1 MSASLLQIKFI
12 IIFIFEQ
19 VFSLYFLALFINK
32 DYNTYTYAVLYG
44 RGESYLMENVRQTKN
59 EITDG
64 VIWKQLLLFFFPILL
79 GTFFQQLYNT
89 IDSVIVGQFVG
100 KEALASVGGSSAQIV
115 ALVVGFFTGLSS
127 GAAVTIAQFTGA
139 RKEDT
144 ANAGLHN
151 AYAIAVAGGIA
162 LTFIGILA
170 APFMLRLMNTPA
182 EIMADSLIY
191 LRIYFGGI
199 LFVLVYNM
207 GSAIL
212 RATGDSRN
220 PLYILIIC
228 CVINIILDMVFVLVF
243 HMGVMGVAIATLLAQ
258 AVSAFL
264 VTYKLMRSGGL
275 LHLSLRKIRFHGS
288 LLKLQL
294 KLGIPTGFES
304 VLFAITNIAIQASI
318 NTFGTDTAA
327 AWSAFGKLD
336 AIFWMVSTAFGIS
349 ITTFV
354 GQNYGAGKMDRV
366 RRSTWV
372 CLCMDLVVSFILVAV
387 LLGAR
392 GLLFRL
398 FTADASVVQIGSD
411 MLLFITPWYIV
422 YVFIEILGGSL
433 RGRGNV
439 IVPVVIT
446 LLGVCVLRIIW
457 LAGVLRISPT
467 IHAIIFSYPVTWVIT
482 ALAFIGYYLWKERQ
496 KLKVS

>member
-1 MSASLLQIKFI
+1 
-12 IIFIFEQ
+12 
-19 VFSLYFLALFINK
+19 
-32 DYNTYTYAVLYG
+32 
-44 RGESYLMENVRQTKN
+44 METVRQTRN
-59 EITDG
+59 EITEG
-64 VIWKQLLLFFFPILL
+64 VIWKHLLLFFFPILL

-115 ALVVGFFTGLSS
+115 SLVVGFFTGLSS

-139 RKEDT
+139 KKEET

-151 AYAIAVAGGIA
+151 AYAIAAAGGIA

-182 EIMADSLIY
+182 QIMDGSLIY
-191 LRIYFGGI
+191 LRIYFAGI

-212 RATGDSRN
+212 RAAGDSKS

-228 CVINIILDMVFVLVF
+228 CVINIVLDTVFVLLF
-243 HMGVMGVAIATLLAQ
+243 HMGVAGAAIATLIAQ
-258 AVSAFL
+258 AVSAVL
-264 VTYKLMRSGGL
+264 VTLKLMRSGGL
-275 LHLSLRKIRFHGS
+275 LHLSLRKIRFHGT
-288 LLKLQL
+288 LLKMQL
-294 KLGIPTGFES
+294 KLGLPTGFES
-304 VLFAITNIAIQASI
+304 ILFAITNIAIQAAI
-318 NTFGTDTAA
+318 NTFGTDTTA
-327 AWSAFGKLD
+327 AWSAYGKLD

-366 RRSTWV
+366 RRSTRV
-372 CLCMDLVVSFILVAV
+372 CLCMDLVVSFVLVAV
-387 LLGAR
+387 LIGAR
-392 GLLFRL
+392 TILFRL
-398 FTADASVVQIGSD
+398 FTTDDAVVQIGAD

-457 LAGVLRISPT
+457 LAGVLKISPT

-482 ALAFIGYYLWKERQ
+482 ALAFIGYYL
-496 KLKVS
+496 LKSRKQPA

>member
-1 MSASLLQIKFI
+1 
-12 IIFIFEQ
+12 
-19 VFSLYFLALFINK
+19 
-32 DYNTYTYAVLYG
+32 
-44 RGESYLMENVRQTKN
+44 METIRQTKN
-59 EITDG
+59 EITEG
-64 VIWKQLLLFFFPILL
+64 IIWKQLLLFFFPILL

-115 ALVVGFFTGLSS
+115 SLVVGFFTGLSS
-127 GAAVTIAQFTGA
+127 GAAVTIAQFVGA
-139 RKEDT
+139 RKEET

-151 AYAIAVAGGIA
+151 AYAIAAAGGIA

-182 EIMADSLIY
+182 DIMDGSLTY
-191 LRIYFGGI
+191 LRIYFTGI
-199 LFVLVYNM
+199 LFVLIYNM

-212 RATGDSRN
+212 RATGDSKT

-228 CVINIILDMVFVLVF
+228 CVINIILDTAFVLLF
-243 HMGVMGVAIATLLAQ
+243 HMGVAGVAVATLIAQ
-258 AVSAFL
+258 AVSAIL
-264 VTYKLMRSGGL
+264 VTVKLIRSGGL
-275 LHLSLRKIRFHGS
+275 LRLSPGKIRFHGP

-294 KLGIPTGFES
+294 KLGLPTGFES
-304 VLFAITNIAIQASI
+304 ILFAITNIAIQAAI
-318 NTFGTDTAA
+318 NTFGTDTTA
-327 AWSAFGKLD
+327 AWSAYGKLD

-366 RRSTWV
+366 RRSTRV
-372 CLCMDLVVSFILVAV
+372 CLCMDLAVSFVLVVILIAS
-387 LLGAR
+387 R
-392 GLLFRL
+392 SLLFRL
-398 FTADASVVQIGSD
+398 FTTDETVVRIGSD

-422 YVFIEILGGSL
+422 YVFIEVLGGSL

-446 LLGVCVLRIIW
+446 LLGVCLLRIVW
-457 LAGVLRISPT
+457 LAGVLKISPT

-482 ALAFIGYYLWKERQ
+482 ALAFIGYYVWKGRPHPGQ
-496 KLKVS
+496 SS

>member
-1 MSASLLQIKFI
+1 
-12 IIFIFEQ
+12 
-19 VFSLYFLALFINK
+19 
-32 DYNTYTYAVLYG
+32 
-44 RGESYLMENVRQTKN
+44 METIRQTKN
-59 EITDG
+59 EITEG
-64 VIWKQLLLFFFPILL
+64 IIWKQLLLFFFPILL

-115 ALVVGFFTGLSS
+115 SLVVGFFTGLSS
-127 GAAVTIAQFTGA
+127 GAAVTIAQFVGA
-139 RKEDT
+139 RKEET

-151 AYAIAVAGGIA
+151 AYAIAAAGGIA

-182 EIMADSLIY
+182 DIMDGSLTY
-191 LRIYFGGI
+191 LRIYFTGI
-199 LFVLVYNM
+199 LFVLIYNM

-212 RATGDSRN
+212 RATGDSKT

-228 CVINIILDMVFVLVF
+228 CVINIILDTAFVLLF
-243 HMGVMGVAIATLLAQ
+243 HMGVAGVAVATLIAQ
-258 AVSAFL
+258 AVSAIL
-264 VTYKLMRSGGL
+264 VTVKLIRSGGL
-275 LHLSLRKIRFHGS
+275 LRLSPGKIRFHGP

-294 KLGIPTGFES
+294 KLGLPTGFES
-304 VLFAITNIAIQASI
+304 ILFAITNIAIQAAI
-318 NTFGTDTAA
+318 NTFGTDTTA
-327 AWSAFGKLD
+327 AWSAYGKLD

-366 RRSTWV
+366 RRSTRV
-372 CLCMDLVVSFILVAV
+372 CLCMDLAVSFVLVVILIAS
-387 LLGAR
+387 R
-392 GLLFRL
+392 SLLFRL
-398 FTADASVVQIGSD
+398 FTTDETVVRIGSD

-422 YVFIEILGGSL
+422 YVFIEVLGGSL

-439 IVPVVIT
+439 IVPVAIT
-446 LLGVCVLRIIW
+446 LLGVCLLRIVW
-457 LAGVLRISPT
+457 LAGVLKISPT

-482 ALAFIGYYLWKERQ
+482 ALAFIGYYVWKGRPHPGQ
-496 KLKVS
+496 SS

>member
-1 MSASLLQIKFI
+1 MGTI
-12 IIFIFEQ
+12 
-19 VFSLYFLALFINK
+19 
-32 DYNTYTYAVLYG
+32 
-44 RGESYLMENVRQTKN
+44 RQTKN
-59 EITDG
+59 EITEG
-64 VIWKQLLLFFFPILL
+64 IIWKQLLLFFFPILL

-115 ALVVGFFTGLSS
+115 SLVVGFFTGLSS
-127 GAAVTIAQFTGA
+127 GAAVTIAQFVGA
-139 RKEDT
+139 RKEET

-162 LTFIGILA
+162 LTFIGILT

-182 EIMADSLIY
+182 DIMDGSLTY
-191 LRIYFGGI
+191 LRIYFVGI
-199 LFVLVYNM
+199 LFVLIYNI

-212 RATGDSRN
+212 RATGDSKT

-228 CVINIILDMVFVLVF
+228 CVINIILDTAFVLLF
-243 HMGVMGVAIATLLAQ
+243 RMGVAGVAVATLIAQ
-258 AVSAFL
+258 AVSALL
-264 VTYKLMRSGGL
+264 VTVKLIRSGGL
-275 LHLSLRKIRFHGS
+275 LRLSLRKIRFHGP

-294 KLGIPTGFES
+294 KLGLPTGFES
-304 VLFAITNIAIQASI
+304 ILFAITNIAIQAAI
-318 NTFGTDTAA
+318 NTFGTDTTA
-327 AWSAFGKLD
+327 AWSAYGKLD

-366 RRSTWV
+366 RRSTRV
-372 CLCMDLVVSFILVAV
+372 CLCMDLAVSFVLVVILIAS
-387 LLGAR
+387 R
-392 GLLFRL
+392 NFLFRL
-398 FTADASVVQIGSD
+398 FTTDETVVRIGSD

-422 YVFIEILGGSL
+422 YVFIEVLGGSL

-446 LLGVCVLRIIW
+446 LLGVCLLRIIW
-457 LAGVLRISPT
+457 LAGVLKISPT

-482 ALAFIGYYLWKERQ
+482 ALAFIGYYVWIGRPHPE
-496 KLKVS
+496 

>member
-1 MSASLLQIKFI
+1 
-12 IIFIFEQ
+12 
-19 VFSLYFLALFINK
+19 
-32 DYNTYTYAVLYG
+32 
-44 RGESYLMENVRQTKN
+44 METIRQTKN
-59 EITDG
+59 EITEG
-64 VIWKQLLLFFFPILL
+64 IIWKQLLLFFFPILL

-115 ALVVGFFTGLSS
+115 SLVVGFFTGLSS
-127 GAAVTIAQFTGA
+127 GAAVTIAQFVGA
-139 RKEDT
+139 RKEET

-151 AYAIAVAGGIA
+151 AYAIAAAGGIA

-182 EIMADSLIY
+182 DIMDGSLTY
-191 LRIYFGGI
+191 LRIYFTGI
-199 LFVLVYNM
+199 LFVLIYNM

-212 RATGDSRN
+212 RATGDSKT

-228 CVINIILDMVFVLVF
+228 CVINIILDTAFVLLF
-243 HMGVMGVAIATLLAQ
+243 HMGVAGVAVATLIAQ
-258 AVSAFL
+258 AVSAIL
-264 VTYKLMRSGGL
+264 VTVKLIRSGGL
-275 LHLSLRKIRFHGS
+275 LRLSPGKIRFHGP

-294 KLGIPTGFES
+294 KLGLPTGFES
-304 VLFAITNIAIQASI
+304 ILFAITNIAIQAAI
-318 NTFGTDTAA
+318 NTFGTDTTA
-327 AWSAFGKLD
+327 AWSAYGKLD

-366 RRSTWV
+366 RRSTRV
-372 CLCMDLVVSFILVAV
+372 CLCMDLTVSFVLVVILIAS
-387 LLGAR
+387 R
-392 GLLFRL
+392 SLLFRL
-398 FTADASVVQIGSD
+398 FTTDETVVRIGSD

-422 YVFIEILGGSL
+422 YVFIEVLGGSL

-446 LLGVCVLRIIW
+446 LLGVCLLRIVW
-457 LAGVLRISPT
+457 LAGVLKISPT

-482 ALAFIGYYLWKERQ
+482 ALAFIGYYVWKGRPHPGQ
-496 KLKVS
+496 SS

>member
-1 MSASLLQIKFI
+1 
-12 IIFIFEQ
+12 
-19 VFSLYFLALFINK
+19 
-32 DYNTYTYAVLYG
+32 
-44 RGESYLMENVRQTKN
+44 METVRQTRN
-59 EITDG
+59 EITEG

-115 ALVVGFFTGLSS
+115 SLVVGFFTGLSS

-139 RKEDT
+139 KKEET

-151 AYAIAVAGGIA
+151 AYAIAAAGGIA

-170 APFMLRLMNTPA
+170 APLMLRLMNTPA
-182 EIMADSLIY
+182 QIMDGSLIY
-191 LRIYFGGI
+191 LRIYFAGI

-212 RATGDSRN
+212 RAAGDSKS

-228 CVINIILDMVFVLVF
+228 CVINIVLDTVFVLLF
-243 HMGVMGVAIATLLAQ
+243 HMGVAGAAIATLIAQ
-258 AVSAFL
+258 AVSAVL
-264 VTYKLMRSGGL
+264 VTLKLMRSGGL
-275 LHLSLRKIRFHGS
+275 LHLSLRKIRFHGT
-288 LLKLQL
+288 LLKMQL
-294 KLGIPTGFES
+294 KLGLPTGFES
-304 VLFAITNIAIQASI
+304 ILFAITNIAIQAAI
-318 NTFGTDTAA
+318 NTFGTDTTA
-327 AWSAFGKLD
+327 AWSAYGKLD

-366 RRSTWV
+366 RRSTRV
-372 CLCMDLVVSFILVAV
+372 CLCMDLVVSFVLVAV
-387 LLGAR
+387 LIGAR
-392 GLLFRL
+392 TILFRL
-398 FTADASVVQIGSD
+398 FTTDDAVVQIGAD

-457 LAGVLRISPT
+457 LAGVLKISPT

-482 ALAFIGYYLWKERQ
+482 ALAFIGYDL
-496 KLKVS
+496 LKSRKQPA